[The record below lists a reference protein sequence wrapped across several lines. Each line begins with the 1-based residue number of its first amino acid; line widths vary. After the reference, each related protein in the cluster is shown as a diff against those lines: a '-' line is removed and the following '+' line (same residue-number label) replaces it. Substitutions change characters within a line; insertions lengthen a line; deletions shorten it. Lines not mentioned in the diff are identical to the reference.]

1 MGPEFGKIRLDIQN
15 HKVVEHQEVIKYR
28 EDGTAYIEAADIG
41 RYLGGFVRDGNASA
55 PASAP
60 ARDTF
65 ASDVT
70 AAMNMLWT

>member
-41 RYLGGFVRDGNASA
+41 RYLGGFVGGNAPA
-55 PASAP
+55 PTPTP

-70 AAMNMLWT
+70 AAMLTLWN